1 MKLILKDKTELQVE
15 SAVSMNEIV
24 LAPVSLE
31 ELNSIIPKIT
41 PENISYIEFYNGDE
55 KVGDTK
61 KLKLK
66 ENGTI
71 SVNPSGENYEVM
83 LNFDLKTDE
92 ELRFESL
99 EDTVDKLVAQSL
111 LGGL

>member
-41 PENISYIEFYNGDE
+41 PENISYIEFYNGVDFIGCSCCAGSVVGSASSTRE
-55 KVGDTK
+55 KARHRT
-61 KLKLK
+61 
-66 ENGTI
+66 
-71 SVNPSGENYEVM
+71 S
-83 LNFDLKTDE
+83 
-92 ELRFESL
+92 
-99 EDTVDKLVAQSL
+99 
-111 LGGL
+111 